1 MSYQFSNIPIKPKE
15 RTYTMNGG
23 TVTVDLDSADVFY
36 MNMSAATTM
45 SHSGGTT
52 GKQYLFVFVQ
62 DTSNKTLSFTASKYR
77 FPFATVPILTNPT
90 TNGSS
95 PAHSEDILSAIF
107 RNGRLDIAVTPD
119 LQNN

>member
-1 MSYQFSNIPIKPKE
+1 MSYQLSNIPIKPKE

-36 MNMSAATTM
+36 MNMSGSTTI

-62 DTSNKTLSFTASKYR
+62 DTSNKALSFTASKYR
-77 FPFATVPILTNPT
+77 FSSAAEPILTNPT

-95 PAHSEDILSAIF
+95 PAHSEDIITGIF
-107 RNGRLDIAVTPD
+107 RNGRLDVVITTD

>member
-1 MSYQFSNIPIKPKE
+1 MSYKLSNIPIKPKE

-77 FPFATVPILTNPT
+77 FPFGNAVTLTNPT

-95 PAHSEDILSAIF
+95 PAHSEDIITGIF
-107 RNGRLDIAVTPD
+107 RNSRLDIVITPD
-119 LQNN
+119 LINN